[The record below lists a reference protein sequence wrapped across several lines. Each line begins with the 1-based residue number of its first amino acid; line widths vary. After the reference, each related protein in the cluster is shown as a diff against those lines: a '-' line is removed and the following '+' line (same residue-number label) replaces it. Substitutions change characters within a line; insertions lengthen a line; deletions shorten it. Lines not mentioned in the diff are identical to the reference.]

1 MTLAPTLLAIAMLAA
16 ATTPPPGG
24 AARAEGALRADPALH
39 APMRLAL
46 SEIGQEPAT
55 PDEATGDQTMPA
67 ERGVPLPD
75 PVLRLPL
82 PAVPAVPPSPADD
95 APAGTEEPGEADD
108 GEAAAEPTPEVLYD
122 YALLPDEVRRMRELI
137 IEACRSGDPERLRPL
152 IGIGDGATQITF
164 GDVGDDPIAHLVEMS
179 GDERGQ
185 EILAILLE
193 ILEAGYVHLSP
204 GTPGEI
210 YVFPYFFGLPLEQ
223 LTDPQ
228 RVELFKIVT
237 AGDVEEMKLYGSYTF
252 YRAGFAPDG
261 RWLFFVAGD

>member
-1 MTLAPTLLAIAMLAA
+1 MWLAPKSLAIAALAA
-16 ATTPPPGG
+16 ATILSAGG
-24 AARAEGALRADPALH
+24 AGQAAT
-39 APMRLAL
+39 RLAL
-46 SEIGQEPAT
+46 SEIGQEAVSPDAAEPAET
-55 PDEATGDQTMPA
+55 PEP

-75 PVLRLPL
+75 PILRMPL
-82 PAVPAVPPSPADD
+82 PDMPAVPPAPGDD
-95 APAGTEEPGEADD
+95 MPAGTDEPGEMDEDEMDGGDLAD
-108 GEAAAEPTPEVLYD
+108 EPLPEIIYD
-122 YALLPDEVRRMRELI
+122 YSLLPEEVRRMRELI
-137 IEACRSGDPERLRPL
+137 LEACRSGDPERLRPL
-152 IGIGDGATQITF
+152 IGMGDGATQLTF
-164 GDVGDDPIAHLVEMS
+164 GDVGDDPIAYLVGVS
-179 GDERGQ
+179 GDDRGQ

-193 ILEAGYVHLSP
+193 ILEAGYVHMSA

-210 YVFPYFFGLPLEQ
+210 YMFPYFFAVPLER

>member
-1 MTLAPTLLAIAMLAA
+1 MTFVPKTLAIAVLAA
-16 ATTPPPGG
+16 ATFLSAGG
-24 AARAEGALRADPALH
+24 VGH
-39 APMRLAL
+39 ATIRLAL
-46 SEIGQEPAT
+46 SEIGQEAAP
-55 PDEATGDQTMPA
+55 PDDETSSDTVAP
-67 ERGVPLPD
+67 ESGVPMPD

-82 PAVPAVPPSPADD
+82 PDMPAVPATPGNET
-95 APAGTEEPGEADD
+95 PAGIDGTDGIDD
-108 GEAAAEPTPEVLYD
+108 GDTAAEPVPDILYD
-122 YALLPDEVRRMRELI
+122 YALLPEEVRRMRDLI
-137 IEACRSGDPERLRPL
+137 LEACRSGDPERLRPL
-152 IGIGDGATQITF
+152 IGIGEGATQLSF
-164 GDVGDDPIAHLVEMS
+164 GGVDDPIAYLVEMS

-193 ILEAGYVHLSP
+193 ILEAGYVHLSA
-204 GTPGEI
+204 GTPGEV
-210 YVFPYFFGLPLEQ
+210 YVFPYFFAVPLEQ

>member
-1 MTLAPTLLAIAMLAA
+1 MTFAPKHLAIAVLAA
-16 ATTPPPGG
+16 STLLSAGG
-24 AARAEGALRADPALH
+24 VGHAA
-39 APMRLAL
+39 MRLAL
-46 SEIGQEPAT
+46 SEIGQEAVS
-55 PDEATGDQTMPA
+55 PDDAPSDDTLAPES
-67 ERGVPLPD
+67 GVPMPD

-82 PAVPAVPPSPADD
+82 PDMPAVPASPDET
-95 APAGTEEPGEADD
+95 PAGIDGMDD
-108 GEAAAEPTPEVLYD
+108 GDTADEPAPDVLYD
-122 YALLPDEVRRMRELI
+122 YALLPEEVRRMRDLI
-137 IEACRSGDPERLRPL
+137 LEACRSGDPERLRPL
-152 IGIGDGATQITF
+152 IGIGDGATQISF
-164 GDVGDDPIAHLVEMS
+164 GGTPDDPIAYLVEMS

-185 EILAILLE
+185 EILAILQE
-193 ILEAGYVHLSP
+193 ILEAGYVHLSA

-210 YVFPYFFGLPLEQ
+210 YVFPYFFAVPLEQ